1 MVGGLGQCAVHPTVA
16 AVEICERCGSFA
28 CGECVQFTN
37 TSPSQTLCA
46 ACYGRYGGK
55 ASTRATVALV
65 LGIVGIS
72 SCWLLGVPGF
82 ILAVQE
88 LAAIERGESPER
100 GRNLAQG
107 AWYLGLIQF
116 GLIAL
121 GLVIF
126 VFVTL
131 SRM

>member
-1 MVGGLGQCAVHPTVA
+1 MS

-55 ASTRATVALV
+55 ASTRATTALV

-72 SCWLLGVPGF
+72 SCWLIGVPAF
-82 ILAVQE
+82 ILGQQE
-88 LAAIERGESPER
+88 LAAIERRESPER

-107 AWYLGLIQF
+107 AYYLGLIQL

-121 GLVIF
+121 AVVMF
-126 VFVTL
+126 VLVTL
-131 SRM
+131 FKK